1 MTSGR
6 VGLARRL
13 ADRIAPGEDGPG
25 MVYGVVVVGALL
37 AGESGRH
44 EQYSGTIAAVL
55 VATALSWLA
64 HSYSNVLGRRLAGGE
79 RVRGAALARAVA
91 GEVGLLRGAA
101 VPLLVLV
108 VCWAAGLSE
117 NMGVT
122 LSIWSVV
129 FALILFELLAGL
141 RSKAAPAELAIDV
154 GVGVSLGLAIL
165 ALKLILH

>member
-1 MTSGR
+1 
-6 VGLARRL
+6 
-13 ADRIAPGEDGPG
+13 

-44 EQYSGTIAAVL
+44 ETYAGTIGAVL
-55 VATALSWLA
+55 IATALSWLA
-64 HSYSNVLGRRLAGGE
+64 HSYASVLGRRFAGGE
-79 RVRGAALARAVA
+79 RVRAASLARTVV

-108 VCWAAGLSE
+108 VCWIAGLSE

-122 LSIWSVV
+122 ISIWSVV
-129 FALILFELLAGL
+129 LALICFELLAGL
-141 RSKAAPAELAIDV
+141 RSRAAPAELALDV
-154 GVGVSLGLAIL
+154 GVGVSMGLAIL